1 MATGKSTFPTS
12 AVRPFHPCL
21 LAFLAYSLP
30 YRETYMSKPRN
41 VFRIDIEPS
50 DEHPNRHSTHGWQVR
65 IKRHNEQYTKYFAD
79 KKFGGKEDALKE
91 AVNYRDE
98 LLEELPDPQDP
109 VRKSALARSKTG
121 VIGLN
126 FCHKDDGSGTLKPY
140 VQISWL
146 KENGQRRSAAFSV
159 NKWNLRRAVWKACQQ
174 LHEARTEQGRDV
186 PKPEDMF
193 QTAFPRI
200 IEQHRRLVRKARARG
215 NEVDVSSMPDPNEID
230 AENVA
235 VPAE

>member
-1 MATGKSTFPTS
+1 
-12 AVRPFHPCL
+12 
-21 LAFLAYSLP
+21 
-30 YRETYMSKPRN
+30 MSKPRN

-50 DEHPNRHSTHGWQVR
+50 DDHPNRHATHGWQVR
-65 IKRHNEQYTKYFAD
+65 VKRHNEQHTKYFSD
-79 KKFGGKEDALKE
+79 KKFGGKEKALEKSVE
-91 AVNYRDE
+91 YRDE
-98 LLEELPDPQDP
+98 LLKELPAPQDP

-174 LHEARTEQGRDV
+174 LHEARQQQGRDV
-186 PKPEDMF
+186 PAPEEMF
-193 QTAFPRI
+193 QTAIPKI
-200 IEQHRRLVRKARARG
+200 MEQHRRLVRKARARG
-215 NEVDVSSMPDPNEID
+215 NDVDASSMPDPDEFD

-235 VPAE
+235 VPE